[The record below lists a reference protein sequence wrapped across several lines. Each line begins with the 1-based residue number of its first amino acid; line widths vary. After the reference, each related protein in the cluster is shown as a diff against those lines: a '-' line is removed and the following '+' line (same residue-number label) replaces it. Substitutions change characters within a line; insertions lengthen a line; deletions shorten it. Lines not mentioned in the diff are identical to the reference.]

1 MLTNKWGKRIAS
13 LISMMFV
20 LMLLVST
27 LSVTVFAAETAPLAT
42 ASEESGGNFW
52 VITLG
57 VVAAVLLLVCA
68 VLVYLLKTQ
77 KEGFLGKIAELQ
89 HKYKALGKLQNE
101 TQQNFDYAEQEI
113 AAHEEWQES
122 ALKIDPKLQSKINN
136 AQYQMMAEQ
145 FTNDYLQVELSD
157 RSTAET
163 FAIIDRILRAYN
175 ALDPAVRS
183 KVTTDMGVW
192 QKQYDTVLE
201 AYIKEAN
208 ATLIQV
214 KNECGAYPSDLKRL
228 REAINYYQALPQVV
242 KGAIPNL
249 LIGKIRAKVASAEMH
264 LPVSP
269 NGEEDDWESDFA
281 GEGE

>member
-163 FAIIDRILRAYN
+163 FTIIDRILRAYN

-201 AYIKEAN
+201 TYIKEAN

-264 LPVSP
+264 LPVSA

>member
-27 LSVTVFAAETAPLAT
+27 LSVTVFAAETVSLAT

-101 TQQNFDYAEQEI
+101 TQQNFDYAEINGLRIEAVQ
-113 AAHEEWQES
+113 
-122 ALKIDPKLQSKINN
+122 KLNK
-136 AQYQMMAEQ
+136 YQPLNIGQA
-145 FTNDYLQVELSD
+145 S
-157 RSTAET
+157 
-163 FAIIDRILRAYN
+163 RI
-175 ALDPAVRS
+175 S
-183 KVTTDMGVW
+183 G
-192 QKQYDTVLE
+192 
-201 AYIKEAN
+201 
-208 ATLIQV
+208 
-214 KNECGAYPSDLKRL
+214 
-228 REAINYYQALPQVV
+228 
-242 KGAIPNL
+242 
-249 LIGKIRAKVASAEMH
+249 
-264 LPVSP
+264 VSP
-269 NGEEDDWESDFA
+269 ADTSVILVYLEQLKYTNPELFYKLNGN
-281 GEGE
+281 G

>member
-89 HKYKALGKLQNE
+89 HKYKDLGKLQNE

-163 FAIIDRILRAYN
+163 IAIIDRILRAYN

-201 AYIKEAN
+201 TYIKEAN

-264 LPVSP
+264 LPVSQ